1 MCSVVGVGAG
11 AVAAPTAGKTRTR
24 HACHLPRDVQHAVLP
39 DHVPARVRLASVAA
53 MKNADLVNTALD
65 VSAAGGA
72 VADAVK
78 KQVFHGHGVD
88 WRQLAA
94 LAESLRVNAEALAL
108 VAERQIEL
116 QVNLGISE

>member
-1 MCSVVGVGAG
+1 MWVESV
-11 AVAAPTAGKTRTR
+11 
-24 HACHLPRDVQHAVLP
+24 D
-39 DHVPARVRLASVAA
+39 A
-53 MKNADLVNTALD
+53 MKNADLVNTALA

-116 QVNLGISE
+116 QVNLVISE

>member
-1 MCSVVGVGAG
+1 
-11 AVAAPTAGKTRTR
+11 
-24 HACHLPRDVQHAVLP
+24 
-39 DHVPARVRLASVAA
+39 
-53 MKNADLVNTALD
+53 MKNADLVSMALD

-72 VADAVK
+72 VADVVK

-94 LAESLRVNAEALAL
+94 LAELLRVSAETLAL
-108 VAERQIEL
+108 EAERQIEL

>member
-1 MCSVVGVGAG
+1 
-11 AVAAPTAGKTRTR
+11 
-24 HACHLPRDVQHAVLP
+24 
-39 DHVPARVRLASVAA
+39 
-53 MKNADLVNTALD
+53 MKNADLVNMALD

-116 QVNLGISE
+116 QVDLGISE